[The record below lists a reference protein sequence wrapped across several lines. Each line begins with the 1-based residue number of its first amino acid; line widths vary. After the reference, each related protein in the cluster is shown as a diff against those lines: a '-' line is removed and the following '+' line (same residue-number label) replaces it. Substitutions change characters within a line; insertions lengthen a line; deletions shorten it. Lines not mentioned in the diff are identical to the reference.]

1 MSRYR
6 HSRAEILMKLGQVHA
21 DLAAGLSIEQICLKQ
36 NVTAQT
42 LQRWLREHSTPKPE
56 SMPRLRQL
64 ESENRR
70 LRKAIADLETDK
82 KVLSEAVRG
91 NF

>member
-1 MSRYR
+1 MSRLR
-6 HSRAEILMKLGQVHA
+6 HTRAEILMKIGEVNA
-21 DLAAGLSIEQICLKQ
+21 DLAAGLSIEEICLKQ
-36 NVTAQT
+36 NLTVQT
-42 LQRWLREHSTPKPE
+42 LQRWLREHASSKRDG
-56 SMPRLRQL
+56 MPRLRQL